1 MDKINGGRVLLLVIV
16 ALLLFLIFKRQ
27 EAPNNVEM
35 LEKLN
40 QLDSKISELQTE
52 IKNIE
57 VKREEVKTKINDT
70 KTSIKKVQSDK
81 MVINSKPYNDEES
94 LKIISDFFRKRGI
107 K

>member
-1 MDKINGGRVLLLVIV
+1 MDKINGGRVLLVVIV

-40 QLDSKISELQTE
+40 QLDSKITELQTE

-57 VKREEVKTKINDT
+57 VKREEVKQEIT
-70 KTSIKKVQSDK
+70 KTKSTIKAVQKDRL
-81 MVINSKPYNDEES
+81 VINNKPYNDSEAMRV
-94 LKIISDFFRKRGI
+94 ISEYFRKKGI